1 MIKAIFFDIDG
12 TLVTS
17 SSKAL
22 TSTREAIAAAQK
34 KGILCG
40 VATGRSPVRIKQI
53 TDNLALDMFVTY
65 NGQYVYTADEVI
77 YEEAFDPAVLKEIVT
92 FADERHRQI
101 MFGGKDKIDGSTTMI
116 MGQARWVKKVSTFLP
131 KWFPVKTVK
140 ILLQKFS
147 PNRRKV
153 RYEQL
158 EILKEPIYQCILF
171 SSESEDEKLRQLFPN
186 CTLQRSNPYSVDL
199 IPKGGSKL
207 TGIDYFLE
215 TKGIN
220 RSEVMAFGDNFN
232 DNEMLSGVGIGV
244 AMGNG
249 RTTTKQAADYIT
261 DTNEADGIAK
271 ALRHFHIIEE

>member
-34 KGILCG
+34 KGVLCG
-40 VATGRSPVRIKQI
+40 VATGRSPVRIQQI
-53 TDNLALDMFVTY
+53 TDNLHLDMFITY

-77 YEEAFDPAVLKEIVT
+77 FEEAFQPEVLQEIVA

-101 MFGGKDKIDGSTTMI
+101 LFGGKDKVDGSTTLL
-116 MGQARWVKKVSTFLP
+116 MGQARWVKKVSTYLP
-131 KWFPVKTVK
+131 KWFPVQTVK
-140 ILLQKFS
+140 VLLQKFS

-158 EILKEPIYQCILF
+158 EILDQPIYQCILF
-171 SSESEDEKLRQLFPN
+171 SPEAEDEKLQALFPK
-186 CTLQRSNPYSVDL
+186 CSLQRSNPYSVDL

-207 TGIDYFLE
+207 RGIDQFLQ
-215 TKGIN
+215 TRGIE
-220 RSEVMAFGDNFN
+220 RAEVMAFGDNFN
-232 DNEMLSGVGIGV
+232 DNEMLAGVGIGV

-249 RTTTKQAADYIT
+249 RTTTKQSADYIT

-271 ALRHFHIIEE
+271 ALRHFNIIGE